1 MKMLNLKHLQ
11 YFWLTAREG
20 SITQACN
27 ILDLAPQ
34 TLSAQIATLEDNVN
48 HLLFKREG
56 RNLVLTP
63 MGKQVYAYAEKI
75 FETSAELEHLLNS
88 SEKNR
93 VFDFTIGISPTV
105 HRILAWKIIQ
115 PALAIDEKIH
125 LVCKTTNSQEL
136 LIQLKQKKLEAILT
150 DYMPLECDMEGLK
163 ACKLLSTPMAFFY
176 SKTYQAELKDEFPAC
191 LNGADFLSYGSQ
203 TPYLSKLKDWFKE
216 HDVEINVRAEVD
228 DSALLKVLGQS
239 GEGFFSAPSYI
250 ANEVKE
256 QYGVEVIGQADNVT
270 DDLFLLYRDSAILNP
285 VVEEL
290 TQSAV

>member
-1 MKMLNLKHLQ
+1 MKMLNLKHLH

-75 FETSAELEHLLNS
+75 FDTTSQLEHLLDT

-93 VFDFTIGISPTV
+93 SFDFTIGIAPTV
-105 HRILAWKIIQ
+105 HRILAWKIIK
-115 PALAIDEKIH
+115 PALDTNEQIH
-125 LVCKTTNSQEL
+125 LVCKTANTQEL
-136 LIQLKQKKLEAILT
+136 LVQLKQKKLDAILT
-150 DYMPLECDMEGLK
+150 DYLPLECDREGLR
-163 ACKLLSTPMAFFY
+163 AHKLLSTTMAFFY
-176 SKTYQAELKDEFPAC
+176 SRSKLEDLKEAFPAC
-191 LNGADFLSYGSQ
+191 LKGGDFLSYGAQ

-216 HDVEINVRAEVD
+216 NDIEINIRAEID

-239 GEGFFSAPSYI
+239 GEGFFSAPGYI
-250 ANEVKE
+250 TEEVCQ
-256 QYGVEVIGQADNVT
+256 QYDVEMIGEAEAVT
-270 DDLFLLYRDSAILNP
+270 DDLFLLYRESAIINP
-285 VVEEL
+285 VLKNMIQEE
-290 TQSAV
+290 